1 MAFKKCVGDVR
12 FCSGSL
18 VRRFKKCDFFK
29 IKVKK
34 GERMKFWNI
43 IIIFA
48 YIYAFVLKSV
58 VRLVWLTF
66 LGYNLCRGLSPNLL
80 RQTNSIYL
88 NIVGL

>member
-18 VRRFKKCDFFK
+18 VGRFKKCDFFK

-34 GERMKFWNI
+34 DKRMGFWNI

-48 YIYAFVLKSV
+48 FMLKSV
-58 VRLVWLTF
+58 VRPAWLIF

-80 RQTNSIYL
+80 RQANSIYL